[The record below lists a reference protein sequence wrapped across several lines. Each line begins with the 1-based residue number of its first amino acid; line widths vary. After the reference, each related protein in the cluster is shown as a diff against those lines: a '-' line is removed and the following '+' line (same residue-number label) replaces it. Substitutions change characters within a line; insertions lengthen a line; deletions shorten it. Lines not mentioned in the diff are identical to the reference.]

1 MTMRFS
7 ILFFTAGE
15 GGAEAGDK
23 YRDIIDCARFADAH
37 GFDAVWVP
45 ERHFMTFGALFPTP
59 AILLTAI
66 ARETKRIGLRAGSVV
81 LPLHDPVRVAEDW
94 AMLDNLSGGRAGMA
108 CASGWQPNDF
118 VLRPGTYRDRQT
130 TIYESIATLRH
141 LWAGGTISRPGD
153 LGGEVAVRLYPTPLQ
168 PSLALWVTTAGN
180 PETFRRAGTVGANLL
195 TYLALHDL
203 DGLTAK
209 IALYRQAL
217 RDAGHDPARHRV
229 TVWAQVF
236 VGANEANAR
245 RQATAA
251 LAGYFL
257 TDARSMFSGL
267 AAHHL
272 GRQVDFDGLSAADL
286 AAFGQMLA
294 GRLVDNGMAIF
305 GSPESCVPA
314 IARLRAAGV
323 DELACQL
330 DMGLPAELVRES
342 LPHIVRLRDLCQETV
357 EPGAAVPLVAP
368 APKAPARDPRPS
380 LPDLLARCGPPM
392 SGAEF
397 YRTLARAGFE
407 YGPAFQGVQRIHR
420 GAGEALALVGQPE
433 IAGQPFAAL
442 LDAQIQV
449 LHASLPDGAQGAP
462 FFAGIRHL
470 ELSGSAKGPV
480 WVHATTSPNAGAD
493 GTLEGEIRL
502 LDESGAEL
510 GALAGVQIRTL
521 ATETAGDPSPS
532 SYSLRWRPVAAPET
546 PGSARRV
553 LVLAEDAV
561 AARIAGRMRACG
573 HSVVAVPGARVASP
587 EDARR
592 LLAAWAGAPP
602 DSVLFTQLV
611 ANDVHS
617 ADGSRGLHRA
627 LHLTQALA
635 DSGWGILPRL
645 WFATEDGDAGAAALC
660 GFARTVAHEVA
671 NLRCSMVVVSASGER
686 LEQLADLVVGDIA
699 EAELALRP
707 DGLFARRLTPLPAV
721 PKAESALFRPDGGYI
736 VTGGLGALGLRTAAW
751 MAAQGARH
759 LLLGARSAAKPEA
772 EATLA
777 ALREAGTEVATLQA
791 DLATAAGVE
800 ALFAEAARRMPP
812 LRGLIHAAGVLDD
825 GILAQQNAARFDRVL
840 GPKSGSA
847 WMLHRRSRDL
857 PLDHFVMFSSAA
869 AILGSP
875 AQSNYAAANAALG
888 GLAQYRRTL
897 GLPGLA
903 VAWGAWRDSGMAAQ
917 RGTELVAR
925 LARQGLRPLAPDAAF
940 AALGRLMRLEEPEV
954 LVIDADWA
962 AYQRQLPHQRVANL
976 LADLVIPDTRPDVP
990 AAWRHADPAA
1000 RAETL
1005 TALLAGIA
1013 GEVLGLEAAAI
1024 DPEQSLASF
1033 GLDSLMAVVLRNRV
1047 ARDLGAEVP
1056 LVRLLDGI
1064 SVGELVLLIAAQAGE
1079 SAPPPD
1085 PVPFA
1090 AATPAQAEELL
1101 ARLDTLD
1108 DATVDALLD
1117 QMLAQRTA

>member
-1 MTMRFS
+1 MTMLFS

-66 ARETKRIGLRAGSVV
+66 ARETSRIGLRAGSVV

-118 VLRPGTYRDRQT
+118 ILRPGTYRDRQT

-141 LWAGGTISRPGD
+141 LWAGGTITRPGE

-168 PSLALWVTTAGN
+168 PSLPLWVTTAGN
-180 PETFRRAGTVGANLL
+180 PETFRRAGMVGANLL

-203 DGLTAK
+203 DGLSAK

-217 RDAGHDPARHRV
+217 RDAGHDPSAHRV

-236 VGANEANAR
+236 VGPDEATAR

-257 TDARSMFSGL
+257 SDARSMFSGL

-286 AAFGQMLA
+286 AAFGQLIA

-305 GSPESCVPA
+305 GSPESCVAA

-330 DMGLPAELVRES
+330 DMGLPAELVREG
-342 LPHIVRLRDLCQETV
+342 LPHLVRLRDLCQATLQ
-357 EPGAAVPLVAP
+357 PGTAMPPVALAPEAP
-368 APKAPARDPRPS
+368 APDPRAS
-380 LPDLLARCGPPM
+380 LADLLARCGPPI
-392 SGAEF
+392 SGADF
-397 YRTLARAGFE
+397 YRNLARAGFE

-420 GAGEALALVGQPE
+420 GAGEALALVGLPE
-433 IAGQPFAAL
+433 TAGAPFAPF

-449 LHASLPDGAQGAP
+449 LHAALPDGAQGAP
-462 FFAGIRHL
+462 FFAGIRHV
-470 ELSGSAKGPV
+470 ELPRSPEGPV
-480 WVHATTSPNAGAD
+480 WVHATASPRASGD

-502 LDESGAEL
+502 LDESGAVL
-510 GALAGVQIRTL
+510 GKLSGVQVRYL
-521 ATETAGDPSPS
+521 ATEPAADPAPG
-532 SYSLRWRPVAAPET
+532 SYCLRWRPIAAAEA
-546 PGSARRV
+546 PGGARRV

-561 AARIAGRMRACG
+561 SARIARRMSACG
-573 HSVVAVPGARVASP
+573 HGVVAIPGARLASP
-587 EDARR
+587 EAARR
-592 LLAAWAGAPP
+592 LLAEWTGPAP
-602 DSVLFTQLV
+602 DSVLYV
-611 ANDVHS
+611 PG
-617 ADGSRGLHRA
+617 ADADRCLHGA
-627 LHLTQALA
+627 LHLAQALA
-635 DSGWGILPRL
+635 DAGWSALPRL
-645 WFATEDGDAGAAALC
+645 WFASEDGDAGASALC
-660 GFARTVAHEVA
+660 GYARTVAHEVA
-671 NLRCSMVVVSASGER
+671 ALRCSTVVMSASGEQ
-686 LEQLADLVVGDIA
+686 LEQLADLVASDIA

-707 DGLFARRLTPLPAV
+707 EGLFARRLARLPAV
-721 PKAESALFRPDGGYI
+721 PKAETALFRPDGGYI

-759 LLLGARSAAKPEA
+759 LLLAGRSAPKPDA
-772 EATLA
+772 EAAIA
-777 ALREAGTEVATLQA
+777 ALREAGAEVATLQA
-791 DLATAAGVE
+791 DLATPAG
-800 ALFAEAARRMPP
+800 ADGLFAEAAGRMPP

-825 GILAQQNAARFDRVL
+825 GILMQQSAARFDRVL
-840 GPKSGSA
+840 GPKSHSA

-875 AQSNYAAANAALG
+875 GQANYAAANAALG
-888 GLAQYRRTL
+888 GLAQHRRTL

-903 VAWGAWRDSGMAAQ
+903 VAWGAWKDSGMAAQ
-917 RGTELVAR
+917 RGAELVAR
-925 LARQGLRPLAPDAAF
+925 LARQGLRLLAPDAAF
-940 AALGRLMRLEEPEV
+940 ATLGRLMRQQEPEV

-962 AYQRQLPHQRVANL
+962 AYHRQLAHQRAAPL
-976 LADLVIPDTRPDVP
+976 LAELVEPDTRSAVS
-990 AAWRHADPAA
+990 AAWRHAEPAA
-1000 RAETL
+1000 QADML
-1005 TALLAGIA
+1005 TALLSGIA
-1013 GEVLGLEAAAI
+1013 GEVLGLEPAAI

-1047 ARDLGAEVP
+1047 ARDLGSEIP

-1064 SVGELVLLIAAQAGE
+1064 SVGELVVLIAAQAGD
-1079 SAPPPD
+1079 SAPPLPA
-1085 PVPFA
+1085 PHA

-1108 DATVDALLD
+1108 DAAVDALLD